1 MVDPWIEMT
10 KTEDRD
16 VLERKTVGLD
26 GQASKMEDRH
36 HQVLMAGSEGSFD
49 DLLSLGVSIPQFHG

>member
-1 MVDPWIEMT
+1 MT